1 MTKNIILKKYT
12 ISFDEVF
19 FYDEKEIEA
28 RSGKE
33 AEKIYMKMLKN
44 GKIKFHEYPE
54 LNSLLL
60 NYEIFVLFN
69 PGYGTNFLKFQ
80 WKQ

>member
-33 AEKIYMKMLKN
+33 AEKI
-44 GKIKFHEYPE
+44 
-54 LNSLLL
+54 
-60 NYEIFVLFN
+60 
-69 PGYGTNFLKFQ
+69 
-80 WKQ
+80 